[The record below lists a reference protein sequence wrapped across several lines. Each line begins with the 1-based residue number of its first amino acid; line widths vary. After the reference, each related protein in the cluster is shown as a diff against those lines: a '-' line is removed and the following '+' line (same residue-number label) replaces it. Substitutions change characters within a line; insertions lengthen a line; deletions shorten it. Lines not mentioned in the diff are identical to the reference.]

1 MKKCP
6 LLHAPCCKDN
16 CQFYDEKKKCCS
28 LVLSQQ
34 ENYKNMKKQN
44 TFLKVVAVALVGV
57 LAVGVVAG
65 YNKWQEE
72 DKNPSDSSNTN
83 SSSSS
88 VIEPVEEPSWKD
100 DGVLK
105 ILTIGNS
112 FSVNSMQYVYQIAKA
127 SGIEKIELGN
137 LYIGGCSLETHL
149 NNAKNDSAA
158 YTYYTNDSG
167 TWNILS
173 SYKIS
178 DVVKGNNWDFV
189 SFQQASDMSGV
200 ANSYDDLIELMDIVE
215 PLCTNENV
223 EFAWH
228 MTWAYQSDSPHG
240 AFPRYDSNQLTMYN
254 AIVSSVQEKIVP
266 NERISKII
274 PNGTVIQNARTS
286 YLGDTLTSDGTH
298 LSQQGQILAGATM
311 IAALIDFDFGNL
323 DLSAVSS
330 DMSFFNVVVESVKNA
345 LDKPFEVTQST
356 ILEDSVSD
364 DLSNLVELDC
374 TLYKGQYWNSAGVS
388 VNELLPGT
396 SYWGTEKFTKETLP
410 VGSKIVVASGW
421 QYRPEGWI
429 NDAANSADTRPV
441 VCTTS
446 VVDVTEAWWG
456 NWTTRAFNISK
467 TDSSDLSSYSESDIR
482 AVFKIYVPKTN

>member
-1 MKKCP
+1 MKKCS
-6 LLHAPCCKDN
+6 LLKA
-16 CQFYDEKKKCCS
+16 
-28 LVLSQQ
+28 
-34 ENYKNMKKQN
+34 
-44 TFLKVVAVALVGV
+44 VAVALVV
-57 LAVGVVAG
+57 VVAVGMVAG
-65 YNKWQEE
+65 CNRRREE
-72 DKNPSDSSNTN
+72 DNNPSDSSNTN

-88 VIEPVEEPSWKD
+88 EVEPVIEPVEEPSWKD

-112 FSVNSMQYVYQIAKA
+112 FSVDSMEYVYQIAKA

-167 TWNILS
+167 TWNTLS

-178 DVVKGNNWDFV
+178 DAVKGNNWDFI
-189 SFQQASDMSGV
+189 SFQQASHVSGV
-200 ANSYDDLIELMDIVE
+200 VSTYADLAELMDIVE
-215 PLCTNENV
+215 PLCANENV

-228 MTWAYQSDSPHG
+228 MTWAYQSDSTHSG
-240 AFPRYDSNQLTMYN
+240 FATYSNDQMTMYN

-286 YLGDTLTSDGTH
+286 YLGDTLTRDGFH
-298 LSQQGQILAGATM
+298 MSIPQGRILTGVGM
-311 IAALIDFDFGNL
+311 LAALIDFDLDNL
-323 DLSAVSS
+323 DLSVVSF
-330 DMSFFNVVVESVKNA
+330 DMSFVNVVVESVKNA
-345 LDKPFEVTQST
+345 LDKPFEVTQSA
-356 ILEDSVSD
+356 ILEDSTSD
-364 DLSNLVELDC
+364 DFANLVELDL
-374 TLYKGQYWNSAGVS
+374 TLNESQYWNSSDGSRYDFLIGDAS
-388 VNELLPGT
+388 NSPNFWAT
-396 SYWGTEKFTKETLP
+396 DKFTKESLP

-421 QYRPEGWI
+421 QYRPEGWV
-429 NDAANSADTRPV
+429 NDASNDSGTRPA

-446 VVDVTEAWWG
+446 IVDVTEAWWE

-467 TDSSDLSSYSESDIR
+467 TDSSNLSSYSESDIR
-482 AVFKIYVPKTN
+482 AAFKIYVPKTN

>member
-1 MKKCP
+1 
-6 LLHAPCCKDN
+6 
-16 CQFYDEKKKCCS
+16 
-28 LVLSQQ
+28 
-34 ENYKNMKKQN
+34 MKKQN
-44 TFLKVVAVALVGV
+44 TLLKVVAVALVGV

-83 SSSSS
+83 SSSVSS
-88 VIEPVEEPSWKD
+88 IETPEDSSWKD

-112 FSVNSMQYVYQIAKA
+112 FSVDSMQYVYQIAKA

-167 TWNILS
+167 TWNTVS
-173 SYKIS
+173 SYKLS
-178 DVVKGNNWDFV
+178 DAVKGNNWDFV
-189 SFQQASDMSGV
+189 SFQQASHVSGV
-200 ANSYDDLIELMDIVE
+200 VSTYDDLIELMDIVE
-215 PLCTNENV
+215 PMCTNENV

-228 MTWAYQSDSPHG
+228 MTWAYQSDSTHSG
-240 AFPRYDSNQLTMYN
+240 FATYNKDQMTMYN
-254 AIVSSVQEKIVP
+254 AIVSSVQEKILP

-286 YLGDTLTSDGTH
+286 YLGDTLTRDGFH
-298 LSQQGQILAGATM
+298 MSIPQGRILTGVGM
-311 IAALIDFDFGNL
+311 LAALIDFDFDNL

-345 LDKPFEVTQST
+345 LDKPFEVTQSA

-364 DLSNLVELDC
+364 DLSNLVELDL
-374 TLYKGQYWNSAGVS
+374 TLYNGQCWNSS
-388 VNELLPGT
+388 SGT
-396 SYWGTEKFTKETLP
+396 PTTLFNNAKFWTTDRFTKETLP

-429 NDAANSADTRPV
+429 DDAANDSSTRPAA
-441 VCTTS
+441 CTTS
-446 VVDVTEAWWG
+446 IVDVTEAWWG

-467 TDSSDLSSYSESDIR
+467 TDGSDLSSCSESDIR
-482 AVFKIYVPKTN
+482 EIFKIYVPKTN